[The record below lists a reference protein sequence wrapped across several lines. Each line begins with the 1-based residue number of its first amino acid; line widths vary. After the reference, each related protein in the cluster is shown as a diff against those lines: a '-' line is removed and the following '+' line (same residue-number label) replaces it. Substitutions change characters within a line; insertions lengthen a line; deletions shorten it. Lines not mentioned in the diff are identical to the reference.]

1 MSDLEQVLN
10 GSTEPPQP
18 EPEEVK
24 AEEQVEQETE
34 TLEEPGKV
42 EAKAD
47 PEPEMV
53 PVSVVAELR
62 RELREAKR
70 VLVQPQPQ
78 PKPAPDVIEDPDG
91 YRAHMQEALS
101 ASITSTKLEMSR
113 FMAER
118 EFGSKVVEEAY
129 AYFDD
134 HPEESG
140 ALLKSASPY
149 HAAVEHF
156 NRVKVAKEIGSDP
169 QAYAKKVEA
178 EVRAKIEAEMVAKQ
192 ARDKAGKFAPSMAD
206 VIGTGGG
213 PKSNW
218 TGPTPLTNVL
228 GS

>member
-34 TLEEPGKV
+34 TLEEPEKV

-70 VLVQPQPQ
+70 VLVQPQP
-78 PKPAPDVIEDPDG
+78 KPAPDVIEDPDG
-91 YRAHMQEALS
+91 YRVHMQEALS
-101 ASITSTKLEMSR
+101 ASITSSKLELSR

-118 EFGSKVVEEAY
+118 EFGPKVVEEAY
-129 AYFDD
+129 AYFDE

-206 VIGTGGG
+206 LTGTGGG